1 MRIDVFSATSA
12 SQRSRVIVSHE
23 KNTQS
28 SENDSKIASRFKN
41 ALPFEPL
48 TFTFQDVQYIIET
61 PQVKTKEY
69 ARSVQVFLNPFKQ
82 DREL

>member
-1 MRIDVFSATSA
+1 MLVYAMRIDVFSATSA

-28 SENDSKIASRFKN
+28 SEKDSEIASKFKN

-48 TFTFQDVQYIIET
+48 TFTFQDIQYFIET
-61 PQVKTKEY
+61 PQVKRLK
-69 ARSVQVFLNPFKQ
+69 SMQ
-82 DREL
+82 DQCKFS